1 MKPKLGSLRPER
13 RHLNLRYSV
22 RDTDMIE
29 SWAKEGYT
37 VEQVAA
43 RLNVSA
49 EEIRAIL
56 RELRAK

>member
-1 MKPKLGSLRPER
+1 
-13 RHLNLRYSV
+13 
-22 RDTDMIE
+22 MIE

-56 RELRAK
+56 RELRVK